1 MKNQTNTKHQ
11 IIWSISGH
19 DCSGGAGIAADI
31 KTAQCFSNADNFT
44 ELCPIITANTT
55 QNAKSLLA
63 VNPVSGEVLA
73 EQVACLLADKKPD
86 VIKIGLIANDQQL
99 LWLTETLHSLKQQ
112 LPELK
117 VVYDPVASA
126 SVGGRFSQL
135 TPKRLKALLPLV
147 DILCPNMPEAIALVS
162 AFFADNQA
170 HNLNKNQN
178 DSATLAEQIQLL
190 GVNTV
195 IIKGGHFENNSKCNG
210 EANNQHENNCRDY
223 CLHKISH
230 LETGHPLTSLAQKHL
245 TQVYQLST
253 PRINTSHSHGGGC
266 SFATGISCFIAQGY
280 LVRDAFTLTKAFI
293 SRGLAAEHNNTDY
306 YGAFRQLAV
315 SSELQG
321 KQALSPFLPSVVNN
335 INLQDKNQNTSKG
348 FASLELAE
356 DEKLGLYPV
365 VDSLA
370 WLERLKPLGLNIIQL
385 RVKGLS
391 GDALE
396 TTIKA
401 AIELYR
407 DSNTRLFINDHWQ
420 LAIKHGAYGIHL
432 GQEDVAD
439 ADLSAIA
446 NAGIRLG
453 ISSHGIYEF
462 LASQQLKPSYLAFG
476 AIFPTTTKDMTG
488 QIQGLDNL
496 RMIMNTQPNQ
506 PMVAIGGINHSNI
519 DAVVTTGV
527 DSIAVVTAIT
537 EAESPEQVVAE
548 LKRRL

>member
-1 MKNQTNTKHQ
+1 
-11 IIWSISGH
+11 
-19 DCSGGAGIAADI
+19 
-31 KTAQCFSNADNFT
+31 
-44 ELCPIITANTT
+44 
-55 QNAKSLLA
+55 
-63 VNPVSGEVLA
+63 
-73 EQVACLLADKKPD
+73 
-86 VIKIGLIANDQQL
+86 
-99 LWLTETLHSLKQQ
+99 
-112 LPELK
+112 
-117 VVYDPVASA
+117 
-126 SVGGRFSQL
+126 
-135 TPKRLKALLPLV
+135 
-147 DILCPNMPEAIALVS
+147 MP
-162 AFFADNQA
+162 F
-170 HNLNKNQN
+170 
-178 DSATLAEQIQLL
+178 
-190 GVNTV
+190 
-195 IIKGGHFENNSKCNG
+195 
-210 EANNQHENNCRDY
+210 
-223 CLHKISH
+223 
-230 LETGHPLTSLAQKHL
+230 
-245 TQVYQLST
+245 
-253 PRINTSHSHGGGC
+253 
-266 SFATGISCFIAQGY
+266 
-280 LVRDAFTLTKAFI
+280 
-293 SRGLAAEHNNTDY
+293 
-306 YGAFRQLAV
+306 
-315 SSELQG
+315 
-321 KQALSPFLPSVVNN
+321 
-335 INLQDKNQNTSKG
+335 
-348 FASLELAE
+348 
-356 DEKLGLYPV
+356 
-365 VDSLA
+365 
-370 WLERLKPLGLNIIQL
+370 
-385 RVKGLS
+385 
-391 GDALE
+391 E

>member
-1 MKNQTNTKHQ
+1 MKNQTITKHK

-55 QNAKSLLA
+55 QNAESLLA
-63 VNPVSGEVLA
+63 VNPVSVEVLA
-73 EQVACLLADKKPD
+73 EQVECLFTDKKPN

-99 LWLTETLHSLKQQ
+99 LWLTETLHSLKQR

-135 TPKRLKALLPLV
+135 TPTLLKALLPLI
-147 DILCPNMPEAIALVS
+147 DILCPNMPEAIAMVS
-162 AFFADNQA
+162 AFYV
-170 HNLNKNQN
+170 
-178 DSATLAEQIQLL
+178 DSQSDIAALAEQIQSL

-195 IIKGGHFENNSKCNG
+195 IIKGGHIESNSECNG

-266 SFATGISCFIAQGY
+266 SFATAISCFIAQGY

-293 SRGLAAEHNNTDY
+293 SRGLAAEYNNTNY
-306 YGAFRQLAV
+306 YGAFRQFPV

-321 KQALSPFLPSVVNN
+321 KQALSPFLPAVVNN
-335 INLQDKNQNTSKG
+335 VNLQDKNKD

-391 GDALE
+391 GDTLE
-396 TTIKA
+396 ATIKA

-407 DSNTRLFINDHWQ
+407 DSKTRLFINDHWQ
-420 LAIKHGAYGIHL
+420 LAIKHRAYGIHL

-496 RMIMNTQPNQ
+496 KMMMNTQPTQ

>member
-1 MKNQTNTKHQ
+1 MKNQTITKHQ

-55 QNAKSLLA
+55 QNAESLLA
-63 VNPVSGEVLA
+63 VNPISVEVLA
-73 EQVACLLADKKPD
+73 KQVACLLTDKKPD

-135 TPKRLKALLPLV
+135 TPTLLKALLPLI
-147 DILCPNMPEAIALVS
+147 DILCPNMPEAKAIVS
-162 AFFADNQA
+162 AFYV
-170 HNLNKNQN
+170 
-178 DSATLAEQIQLL
+178 DSQSDIAALAEQIQSL

-195 IIKGGHFENNSKCNG
+195 IIKGGHFENNIESADNIH
-210 EANNQHENNCRDY
+210 NQDKNNCRDY

-230 LETGHPLTSLAQKHL
+230 LETGHPLTSLAPKHL

-266 SFATGISCFIAQGY
+266 SFATAISCFIAQGY

-293 SRGLAAEHNNTDY
+293 SRGLAAEHNNTNY
-306 YGAFRQLAV
+306 YGAFRQLPV

-321 KQALSPFLPSVVNN
+321 KQALSPFLPAVVNN
-335 INLQDKNQNTSKG
+335 VNLQDKNQNTSKG
-348 FASLELAE
+348 FASLKLAKG
-356 DEKLGLYPV
+356 EKLGLYPV

-446 NAGIRLG
+446 NVGIRLG

-496 RMIMNTQPNQ
+496 KMMMNTQPSQ
-506 PMVAIGGINHSNI
+506 PIVAIGGINHSNI